1 MVTVEGVHYRSENG
15 VFWGAPMIVGITGR
29 AGVGKD
35 TVADWLVDEHGFV
48 KRGLADPIKA
58 LLNKRFGWR
67 VEDWQNREWKESP
80 AVSGVFSDAEF
91 GIIGA
96 QDPLLSPRELAQWL
110 GTEVGRHLAGQDV
123 WVNELFKHWKEE
135 RNKLLVPR
143 LVIPD
148 VRFNNEATRIK
159 KEGGVVI
166 RIARE
171 VPGVAT
177 HISEHGIDRNLVSK
191 SFYNG
196 GTVQELLADVG
207 KWLGLPGP
215 WVTSH
220 GS

>member
-1 MVTVEGVHYRSENG
+1 MVTVEAGHYRSEKG

-35 TVADWLVDEHGFV
+35 TVADWLVAEHGFV

-58 LLNKRFGWR
+58 LLNKRFGWWP
-67 VEDWQNREWKESP
+67 EDWQDRGWKEQAALATVCHDGKRSK
-80 AVSGVFSDAEF
+80 FWHRDF
-91 GIIGA
+91 
-96 QDPLLSPRELAQWL
+96 SPREMAQWL

-123 WVNELFKHWKEE
+123 WVNELFKQWKEG
-135 RNKLLVPR
+135 RNKILVPR

-148 VRFNNEATRIK
+148 VRFNNEAARVK

-171 VPGVAT
+171 VPEVVT